1 MLLANKLVSKYI
13 SDMKS
18 DKTVAPS
25 IYRVHDLPDDKKI
38 TELAQFVKKFGYT
51 LNISGGGTS
60 KSIQKLLAQIKGS
73 PEEYLINKVALRS
86 MAKAIYSSHNTRS
99 FWFGL

>member
-1 MLLANKLVSKYI
+1 MKNGSIDFESAEAKFTYDETGLPNSVKVKERLRSHQLVEECMLLANKLVSKYI

-38 TELAQFVKKFGYT
+38 TELAQFVKNSDT
-51 LNISGGGTS
+51 
-60 KSIQKLLAQIKGS
+60 
-73 PEEYLINKVALRS
+73 
-86 MAKAIYSSHNTRS
+86 H
-99 FWFGL
+99 